1 MKGGECQ
8 MKFHIYKN
16 VAGHWQW
23 RLLAANNKIVADSA
37 ESYWNKND
45 CLAGITLVK
54 GASQAP
60 VYEV

>member
-1 MKGGECQ
+1 